1 MCFARTLEY
10 KTIAPDNIC
19 VLRCDIP
26 VVYQNYDVE
35 ISVNN
40 SHKHN

>member
-1 MCFARTLEY
+1 MFVNVSIRDAVNRLY
-10 KTIAPDNIC
+10 RG
-19 VLRCDIP
+19 VLYFTNVIP
-26 VVYQNYDVE
+26 FVE